1 MSATMHKSGQSPRPP
16 RLPAGLP
23 LIGHGLQL
31 LRRRLEFLQEARR
44 YGPVVRVG
52 LGPSTAYLVNDHT
65 LLHQM
70 LVKDAALF
78 PRGIHFRKAR
88 AVAGDGIITAEGP
101 AHRRQRRLVLP
112 AFSRKRVHG
121 YSDVMRQIAKERI
134 SSWPEDEP
142 IELKPEFVSLATTI
156 GTRTLFSTDLG
167 AAAVSVIERA
177 LPVLTRG
184 VSLRAMD
191 PTGLVEHL
199 PLPANRRFEVTM
211 RELHQVIDGIIASYR
226 GAEQQGDDLLS
237 LLMVA
242 TDEGSGQGMT
252 DLQLRDEVISI
263 LLSSAETTALTM
275 SWACHELGQ
284 HPEVFRALREE
295 VDRVLPDG
303 EAPRHEQLA
312 DLELTRR
319 VVKETLRLYP
329 PTYFLSRSATAD
341 VRLGDHLIPR
351 GSTVLYSFYSQ
362 HRDPTLFRDPNNFDP
377 DRWLPERAADVT
389 VEAYMPFGEGAHRCV
404 GEGFAWAEAMTS
416 LAIIVAQRD
425 LRPVNGAA
433 VRPTGT
439 VTLMPRGLSMVLPRR
454 TT

>member
-1 MSATMHKSGQSPRPP
+1 MSITTHAPRREARPP
-16 RLPAGLP
+16 RVPAGLP
-23 LIGHGLQL
+23 LVGHGLQL
-31 LRRRLEFLQEARR
+31 LRRRLDFLQEARR

-70 LVKDAALF
+70 LVNDAALF

-121 YSDVMRQIAKERI
+121 YGDVMRRIAMERI
-134 SSWPEDEP
+134 SSWPEDRP

-156 GTRTLFSTDLG
+156 GTRALFSTDLG
-167 AAAVSVIERA
+167 ASAVSVIERA

-199 PLPANRRFEVTM
+199 PLPTNRRFGATM
-211 RELHQVIDGIIASYR
+211 RELHAVIDGIIASYR
-226 GAEQQGDDLLS
+226 RTEQQGDDLLS
-237 LLMVA
+237 LLMLA
-242 TDEGSGQGMT
+242 TDEGDGKGMT
-252 DLQLRDEVISI
+252 DRQLRDEVISI

-275 SWACHELGQ
+275 SWACHELGR
-284 HPEVFRALREE
+284 HPEVFRSLRAE

-303 EAPRHEQLA
+303 EPPRHEQLPE
-312 DLELTRR
+312 LELTRR

-329 PTYFLSRSATAD
+329 PTYFLSRTATKD
-341 VRLGDHLIPR
+341 VRLGQHLIPG

-362 HRDPTLFRDPNNFDP
+362 HRDPRLFRDPHTFDP

-389 VEAYMPFGEGAHRCV
+389 PEAYMPFGEGAHRCV

-416 LAIIVAQRD
+416 LAIIALHRD
-425 LRPVNGAA
+425 LRPVDGDQ

-454 TT
+454 AA